1 MRRLFPSGDRR
12 RVPDGRPRLDTCT
25 MVGSARPDPSDD
37 QVREMRW
44 RLFLGNSALP
54 FPSGLRTFIGEPGIL
69 GCAIPSVGAVS
80 LMASDIAEDVAYG
93 NGGSQGMGELQP
105 LPTSV
110 SSYCAGSTEGAAG
123 SVRLT
128 SGRSL
133 LPLSLSLGRRACP
146 RAGEVAGGGVYHFLP
161 YHIPPPKEAMTR
173 HRTVG
178 IRGMAFDR

>member
-1 MRRLFPSGDRR
+1 
-12 RVPDGRPRLDTCT
+12 
-25 MVGSARPDPSDD
+25 
-37 QVREMRW
+37 MRW

-93 NGGSQGMGELQP
+93 SGGSQGMGELQP

-133 LPLSLSLGRRACP
+133 LPLLLSLGRAPVHVRGKSP
-146 RAGEVAGGGVYHFLP
+146 GAGFTIFC
-161 YHIPPPKEAMTR
+161 HIISPPQRKP
-173 HRTVG
+173 
-178 IRGMAFDR
+178 